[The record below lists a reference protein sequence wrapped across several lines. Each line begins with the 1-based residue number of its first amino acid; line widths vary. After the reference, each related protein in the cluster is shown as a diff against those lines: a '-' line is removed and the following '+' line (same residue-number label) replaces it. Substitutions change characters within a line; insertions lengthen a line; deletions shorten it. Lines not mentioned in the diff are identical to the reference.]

1 MADKD
6 GNYTGWGRLKE
17 GTKVTDSAYQP
28 FRLQNQ
34 YADREAGLHDNFFRY
49 YEPDTGWFVNQ
60 DQVPIG
66 LIGEENFYQFAFN
79 TQEWTDPLGLAGKRK
94 NASDEVSGCASDSS
108 KNEKHMDDGRA
119 ILKS

>member
-1 MADKD
+1 M
-6 GNYTGWGRLKE
+6 
-17 GTKVTDSAYQP
+17 
-28 FRLQNQ
+28 
-34 YADREAGLHDNFFRY
+34 
-49 YEPDTGWFVNQ
+49 NQ

-79 TQEWTDPLGLAGKRK
+79 TQELTDLLGLAGKRK

-119 ILKS
+119 ISKSQQDIARLRE